1 MIAALKHPRPTNNRQ
16 LADMELMLGIGSP
29 KQDRDPEAEA
39 VTPEPAVNENSP
51 SDTNF
56 GRSTVPDVGLSG
68 VASAIKSLTKA
79 IERSVLSLRARS
91 SYNRRVTT
99 RLRGELRQLRA
110 DLQAAQVRAQVA
122 EERATEIEV
131 KLEARLS
138 AAEAAASEAV
148 QLLQRITLTIY
159 RMNRAGSNT

>member
-56 GRSTVPDVGLSG
+56 V
-68 VASAIKSLTKA
+68 
-79 IERSVLSLRARS
+79 
-91 SYNRRVTT
+91 
-99 RLRGELRQLRA
+99 
-110 DLQAAQVRAQVA
+110 
-122 EERATEIEV
+122 
-131 KLEARLS
+131 
-138 AAEAAASEAV
+138 V
-148 QLLQRITLTIY
+148 QLFPTL
-159 RMNRAGSNT
+159 G